1 MLRRLLAPYVH
12 LMRRP
17 HFARMVLS
25 AGAAFAP
32 FGMLALALVL
42 FARDATGSYGKAGIV
57 VAAANFGRAVLS
69 PGRGRSVDRH
79 GPARVLPV
87 LGVAYVAAIAAL
99 IGAAS
104 LGAGVIALAAIAVV
118 VGATP
123 PPVNATLRAVWT
135 PMLPEEDRQTAYSVH
150 TMIQEVS
157 FLVSPLLVALVV
169 TVASPSVALW
179 ISSLGMLAATLVFAT
194 ATPVRAHGGSHE
206 HHPVFGVVRAPGMP
220 VLLGTVVCFAA
231 CFGALDIAAPAFAGK
246 HGDRALAGPMLAA
259 LSVGVVL
266 GTIVY
271 GTRRSGRSAA
281 RRYPRSCALAAAG
294 LALTLAGVSIPDM
307 SAWMFLAGIA
317 IAPATTCGFLV
328 LAEIADP
335 SRLTEATAWFS
346 AAASVGLSVGALAG
360 GLVIDALGPRGGM
373 AAAVACGTLA
383 WLVAQTG
390 RGSLK
395 PAGATPSEAPA

>member
-1 MLRRLLAPYVH
+1 MVRRVLTPYVR

-17 HFARMVLS
+17 HHARMVLS

-32 FGMLALALVL
+32 FGMMALALVL
-42 FARDATGSYGKAGIV
+42 FAHDATGSYGKAGIV
-57 VAAANFGRAVLS
+57 VGAANFGRAVFS

-79 GPARVLPV
+79 GPSRVLPV
-87 LGVAYVAAIAAL
+87 LGVAYVAAVAAL
-99 IGAAS
+99 VGAES
-104 LGAGVIALAAIAVV
+104 LGAGVVVLAVIAIA

-157 FLVSPLLVALVV
+157 FLVSPLLTALVV
-169 TVASPSVALW
+169 TVASPAIALW
-179 ISSLGMLAATLVFAT
+179 ISAVGMLAATLVFST
-194 ATPVRAHGGSHE
+194 AAPVRAHAGSHE
-206 HHPVFGVVRAPGMP
+206 RHPVFGVVRAPGVP

-231 CFGALDIAAPAFAGK
+231 CFGALDISAPAFAGA
-246 HGDRALAGPMLAA
+246 HGDRALAGVMLAA

-271 GTRRSGRSAA
+271 GTRRPGRSAA
-281 RRYPRSCALAAAG
+281 SRYPRSCALGAGG
-294 LALTLAGVSIPDM
+294 LALTLAGISIPDM
-307 SAWMFLAGIA
+307 SVWMFLAGIA
-317 IAPATTCGFLV
+317 LAPATTCGFLV

-335 SRLTEATAWFS
+335 KRLAEATAWFS
-346 AAASVGLSVGALAG
+346 AAASIGLSVGALVG

-373 AAAVACGTLA
+373 ATAVACGTLA
-383 WLVAQTG
+383 WLVAQAW
-390 RGSLK
+390 REALE
-395 PAGATPSEAPA
+395 PSAAAA